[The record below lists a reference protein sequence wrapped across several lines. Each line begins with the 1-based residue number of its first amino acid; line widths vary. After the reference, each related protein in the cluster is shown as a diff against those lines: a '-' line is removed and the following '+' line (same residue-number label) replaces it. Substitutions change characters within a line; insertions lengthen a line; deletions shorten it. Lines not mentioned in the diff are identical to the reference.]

1 LAYLLL
7 LFVTF
12 IWAGNFPAAKYALA
26 VVDPLVLIALRTLV
40 GALLLLVLGRN
51 STPAWGAALREDPR
65 STFIL
70 ALTGVVSSGLLFY
83 WGLRLTT
90 ASNAGIISAST
101 PIWVTMLS
109 WIFVSERF
117 GLINI
122 CGVLLSFSGLV
133 AIICQGSLT
142 ALFSRSFNLGDLL
155 ILTGQLNWAAYT
167 VYGRI
172 VLARRSAIAATAS
185 AYVVGAVLL
194 SPLLFLDSPIAL
206 VQRLSLL
213 DVAAVIYLSV
223 LSPLSNFWYSKAL
236 AKVSPHRAAIF
247 MNLMPIIVLVFS
259 AFVLGERISAVQ
271 MIGTAV
277 VIGGVILTTR
287 F

>member
-1 LAYLLL
+1 MAYLLL

-12 IWAGNFPAAKYALA
+12 IWAGNFPAAKFALA
-26 VVDPLVLIALRTLV
+26 VIDPMVLIALRTLI
-40 GALLLLVLGRN
+40 GAVLLTVLGRN
-51 STPAWGAALREDPR
+51 STPDWGKALREDPR
-65 STFIL
+65 STLIL

-83 WGLRLTT
+83 LGLEHTT
-90 ASNAGIISAST
+90 AANAGIISAST
-101 PIWVTMLS
+101 PIWVTILS

-117 GLINI
+117 GVINI

-133 AIICQGSLT
+133 AIICQGSIET
-142 ALFSRSFNLGDLL
+142 VFSRSLNLGDLL
-155 ILTGQLNWAAYT
+155 ILTGQLNWAMYT

-185 AYVVGAVLL
+185 AYIVGAAALL
-194 SPLLFLDSPIAL
+194 PLLLRESPAAL
-206 VQRLSLL
+206 VERLSLL
-213 DVAAVIYLSV
+213 DAIAVVYLCV

-247 MNLMPIIVLVFS
+247 MNLMPIIVLIFS
-259 AFVLGERISAVQ
+259 AVALDEQITSVQ
-271 MIGTAV
+271 IVGTAM